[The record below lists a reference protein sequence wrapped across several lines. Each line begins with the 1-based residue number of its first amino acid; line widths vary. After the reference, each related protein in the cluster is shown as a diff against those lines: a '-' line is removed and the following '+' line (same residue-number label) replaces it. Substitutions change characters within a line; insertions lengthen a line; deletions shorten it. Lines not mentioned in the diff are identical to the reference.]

1 MTVSES
7 EKTSEKRGGTEED
20 FDVDPPP
27 PMPLDGGWGWMVV
40 AASLVCNIIV
50 DGVCF
55 SFGIFYVEFLD
66 YFGESKAKT
75 AWVGSLVPGMYLG
88 VGKHPLTCSF
98 ACMTSLMTHTH
109 AHVLSAGP
117 IVSALANKF
126 GCRSV
131 TIVGSVCASISFF
144 LSTFSPNINYL
155 ILTYGIMGG
164 EDFKLPHSSTLL

>member
-1 MTVSES
+1 MTLEKSENNNG
-7 EKTSEKRGGTEED
+7 KQPTED
-20 FDVDPPP
+20 DNFGADPPP

-88 VGKHPLTCSF
+88 VGKSRVTTFFLQ
-98 ACMTSLMTHTH
+98 MLKRNI
-109 AHVLSAGP
+109 G
-117 IVSALANKF
+117 I
-126 GCRSV
+126 CRSDRV
-131 TIVGSVCASISFF
+131 SPRQQVRVSLGDNHRKCLRLVFVLHLDF
-144 LSTFSPNINYL
+144 LTEHQLVDSNVWHH
-155 ILTYGIMGG
+155 GR
-164 EDFKLPHSSTLL
+164 